1 MGKMVISVCEKVKS
15 MFRKLKKE
23 AFIRLV
29 CEFKPYWH
37 RILLLL
43 IFVALSEGIRLYI
56 VWLTQDLLKPMVYEG
71 FKEQRCDPFIEQMK
85 SIIALFIASPR
96 YTQLVAVCIAI
107 ILLAFLK
114 ALFSFAYTFIANQLC
129 QKVIMNL
136 RHKLYAHMQLLSP
149 SFYES
154 QGTGRLLSHL
164 INDLNVLQVMSA
176 IGIQDIL
183 TTPFQIL
190 GALVLMTHI
199 SWHLTLT
206 VLLIVPITAWL
217 IYATGKHIK
226 AVTARIQASLSELMR
241 ILTEALSSMQIVQ
254 VFGVEEEALKRFS
267 EGNIRVYREMLRS
280 LRIKSALT
288 PLVEFIALFGV
299 AVGLLI
305 GGYEVI
311 AGRIAPESLVPF
323 MIYFHLLAS
332 GFRNMS
338 RINIVREEV
347 SAACERIYKVFD
359 ITPQIADTPDA
370 IELEDVKGHIV
381 FEHVSFTYPDGKVA
395 LNDVCFE
402 IKPGERVAIVGPS
415 GSGKTTIAK
424 LLLRLY
430 EPQEGKILIDG
441 NDIRRIK
448 LSCLRK
454 VIGLVPQE
462 VTLFD
467 ETVFDNIALGK
478 PGASEQEVVH
488 AATLANAH
496 EFISKLPNGYRT
508 VIGERGAR
516 LSMGQR
522 QRIAIARTI
531 IRDPKILILD
541 EATSNLDSEA
551 EAEVQKA
558 LKSISNGRTM
568 IIIAH
573 RLSSIK
579 DVDRVLVMLNGTIVE
594 EGSHEELIK
603 AHGVYHRLHQLQM
616 GYEILEG

>member
-1 MGKMVISVCEKVKS
+1 
-15 MFRKLKKE
+15 
-23 AFIRLV
+23 
-29 CEFKPYWH
+29 
-37 RILLLL
+37 
-43 IFVALSEGIRLYI
+43 
-56 VWLTQDLLKPMVYEG
+56 
-71 FKEQRCDPFIEQMK
+71 
-85 SIIALFIASPR
+85 
-96 YTQLVAVCIAI
+96 
-107 ILLAFLK
+107 
-114 ALFSFAYTFIANQLC
+114 
-129 QKVIMNL
+129 
-136 RHKLYAHMQLLSP
+136 
-149 SFYES
+149 
-154 QGTGRLLSHL
+154 
-164 INDLNVLQVMSA
+164 
-176 IGIQDIL
+176 
-183 TTPFQIL
+183 
-190 GALVLMTHI
+190 
-199 SWHLTLT
+199 
-206 VLLIVPITAWL
+206 
-217 IYATGKHIK
+217 
-226 AVTARIQASLSELMR
+226 
-241 ILTEALSSMQIVQ
+241 
-254 VFGVEEEALKRFS
+254 
-267 EGNIRVYREMLRS
+267 
-280 LRIKSALT
+280 
-288 PLVEFIALFGV
+288 
-299 AVGLLI
+299 
-305 GGYEVI
+305 
-311 AGRIAPESLVPF
+311 

-395 LNDVCFE
+395 LSDVCFE

-462 VTLFD
+462 VTLLD

-616 GYEILEG
+616 GYELLEG